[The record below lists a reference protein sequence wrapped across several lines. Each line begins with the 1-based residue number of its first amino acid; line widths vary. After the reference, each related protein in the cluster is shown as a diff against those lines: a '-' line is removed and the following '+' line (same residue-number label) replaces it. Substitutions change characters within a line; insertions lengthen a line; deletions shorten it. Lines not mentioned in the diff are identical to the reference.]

1 MVQGVISGEWGEGWE
16 CRWTLDTGS
25 LEHVKDFLIKEIKT
39 VKMER
44 LICEVVSS
52 LSLECSSTGPR
63 GVGGGE
69 GRKLNGMISE

>member
-1 MVQGVISGEWGEGWE
+1 MVHGVISGEWGEGWK

-25 LEHVKDFLIKEIKT
+25 LEHVKGFVIKEIKT

-52 LSLECSSTGPR
+52 LSLECSSTCPR

-69 GRKLNGMISE
+69 ERELNEMISE